1 MPTYG
6 RCQEVGARAS
16 TKRSAMQAT
25 LSKMIRSLFR
35 MASTFRHKTL
45 EMKHDV
51 PGLPPGEMK
60 FGTGFLQR
68 EAIGTHLDELQTI
81 AIEVSREFM
90 EGVQRFRVVEIDSWV
105 I

>member
-1 MPTYG
+1 MTPAFSH
-6 RCQEVGARAS
+6 E
-16 TKRSAMQAT
+16 
-25 LSKMIRSLFR
+25 
-35 MASTFRHKTL
+35 TL